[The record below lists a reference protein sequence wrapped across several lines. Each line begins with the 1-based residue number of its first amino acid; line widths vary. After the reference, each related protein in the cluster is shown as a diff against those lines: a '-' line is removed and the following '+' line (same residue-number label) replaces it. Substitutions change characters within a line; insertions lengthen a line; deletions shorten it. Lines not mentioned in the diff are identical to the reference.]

1 MEKSD
6 IFLDFEGKEYRECY
20 FTEKPCT
27 SEIDFYVG
35 VGVGER
41 IIRESDGKIFLV
53 RGVGGFINGTYKI
66 EIEEYK
72 GTDEELQEI
81 LHDYRE
87 KHECKVPAH
96 DAVEHPVH
104 YETGKFECIDV
115 MLETQGVEAVKD
127 FCVCNAFKYLYRH
140 WRKNGAED
148 IKKAIWYLKK
158 WVELDDNGRAEKAVK

>member
-6 IFLDFEGKEYRECY
+6 IFLDFEGREYRECY
-20 FTEKPCT
+20 FIESPCT
-27 SEIDFYVG
+27 SEIVSLG

-53 RGVGGFINGTYKI
+53 IGAGGFINGTYKI

-81 LHDYRE
+81 LYNYRE
-87 KHECKVPAH
+87 SKKCKVPAH
-96 DAVEHPVH
+96 DAVEHPAH
-104 YETGKFECIDV
+104 YETGKYECIDV
-115 MLETQGVEAVKD
+115 MLETQGKQAVTD

-140 WRKNGAED
+140 GRKNGVED
-148 IKKAIWYLKK
+148 LKKARWYL
-158 WVELDDNGRAEKAVK
+158 DKAIGLIEGE